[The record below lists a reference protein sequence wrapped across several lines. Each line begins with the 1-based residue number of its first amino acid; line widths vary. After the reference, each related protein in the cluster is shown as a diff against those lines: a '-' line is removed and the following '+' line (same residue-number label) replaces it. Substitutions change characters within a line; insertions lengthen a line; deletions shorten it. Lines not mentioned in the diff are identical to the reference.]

1 MKNRSS
7 EKKSEMTKKQIF
19 GSLVILILSGMLG
32 YGMLT
37 SGHNWAYSDFA
48 AYIMQARSIIEGDL
62 SGFII
67 HNTLTILE
75 SDVPVGPIAYP
86 WGYPLL
92 LSPVLALMGIST
104 LSMKLLNTLFY
115 ILFLSCL
122 IFLLRKRLP
131 YFDSLA
137 LLAIFAFNPVFLNA
151 QDNILSDIVFLFFS
165 TFALFL
171 IDRLDV
177 VPSPNGSGYAR
188 RILIG
193 GMIFAAFF
201 IRTNG
206 LLLLPTLV
214 AYEIFLLVKR
224 RVSFGE
230 IKKKILLLATP
241 YLVFLALWIFS
252 SLIFP
257 DGQASHLSHY
267 ENFRLSQLWPHL
279 LFYLDL
285 GQSFFAEIAYAQV
298 FYGFFGLFFLAGVF
312 LKFKENFLF
321 ILYFVLTL
329 LLYISWP
336 DLQGIRFLFPIIPIF
351 IYLAAQGF
359 GMFLSFLRQ
368 RGSKVISFFYRGV
381 LIYLALAFFVISWQG
396 AMGNLASERTI
407 HGPFDEVAIE
417 LFDYVKKNLPE
428 ESLIIFFKPRIMRLM
443 TGRDSILV
451 LTCENLEH
459 GDYVVINKKWEDMGQ
474 IAPEEITSCPI
485 GLEKLYNNRRFVVY
499 QIETNP

>member
-1 MKNRSS
+1 
-7 EKKSEMTKKQIF
+7 MTKKQIL
-19 GSLVILILSGMLG
+19 GLIVVLILSGLLG

-48 AYIMQARSIIEGDL
+48 AYIMQARSIIDGDL
-62 SGFII
+62 TGFIF
-67 HNTLTILE
+67 HNTVTVLE

-92 LSPVLALMGIST
+92 LAPVLALMGIST
-104 LSMKLLNTLFY
+104 LSMKLLNILFY
-115 ILFLSCL
+115 LLFLLCL
-122 IFLLRKRLP
+122 FFLLRKRLS

-137 LLAIFAFNPVFLNA
+137 LMAIFAFNPVFLNA
-151 QDNILSDIVFLFFS
+151 QDSILSDIVFLFFS

-171 IDRLDV
+171 IDRPDA
-177 VPSPNGSGYAR
+177 VPSSNGSGYAR

-193 GMIFAAFF
+193 GMMFAAFF
-201 IRTNG
+201 VRTNG

-214 AYEIFLLVKR
+214 AYEIFLLVKGKMDF
-224 RVSFGE
+224 VE
-230 IKKKILLLATP
+230 IKKNILLLATP
-241 YLVFLALWIFS
+241 YLVFFALWILT

-257 DGQASHLSHY
+257 DGQASHLSLY
-267 ENFRLSQLWPHL
+267 ENFRLSQLWPYL
-279 LFYLDL
+279 LFYLNL

-298 FYGFFGLFFLAGVF
+298 LYGIFCLFFLAGIF
-312 LKFKENFLF
+312 RKFKENILF

-336 DLQGIRFLFPIIPIF
+336 ALQGIRFLFPIIPVF

-359 GMFLSFLRQ
+359 GVILSFMTERT
-368 RGSKVISFFYRGV
+368 SKIIQLFYRGV
-381 LIYLALAFFVISWQG
+381 LIYLALAFFVISGQG
-396 AMGNLASERTI
+396 ALGNLASEREI

-428 ESLIIFFKPRIMRLM
+428 DSLIIFFKPRIMRLM

-499 QIETNP
+499 QIETIP